1 MDLASLVF
9 FVVAAVAV
17 LSALGVILHPHPVYC
32 ALFLVMTLF
41 QIAVLFV
48 LLDAQMVAFLQI
60 LVYAGAIMV
69 LFLFV
74 IMLLNLERE
83 SERPPI
89 AWRAAML
96 AVGGTLG
103 IELAYFFLR
112 RAPLPDVPGTVEEGY
127 GTVAALA
134 RTMFTEHTLSFELTS
149 LLLLVAMVGAIVLAK
164 KESS

>member
-17 LSALGVILHPHPVYC
+17 LSALGVILHPHPVYS

-41 QIAVLFV
+41 QIAVLFM

-83 SERPPI
+83 PQGPPI
-89 AWRAAML
+89 AWRLGML

-112 RAPLPDVPGTVEEGY
+112 RAPLPDVGGAVEDGY

-134 RTMFTEHTLSFELTS
+134 RTMFTDHALSFELTS
-149 LLLLVAMVGAIVLAK
+149 VLLLVAMVGAIVLAK
-164 KESS
+164 KETS